1 MNKTAY
7 EKIIARMDHLEPNEL
22 RRVFMRLNADKGVL
36 QDIFDALRDGL
47 ILFDGEGHPTLA
59 NKAAARIYDRPLRDV
74 LREPFEVLA
83 GGTCTWEELK
93 ESGVEISRDLQ
104 VNYPA
109 PRHYNFYIAPIGDGA
124 EYLLLVQDDTE
135 TRVQNEED
143 TESQQFNLLSYMASA
158 IAHEIGNP
166 LNSLGLNLQLLK
178 RRLAKMPA
186 AQDPTVESL
195 LETAM
200 QETRRLDTLLKQF
213 LQSMRPTKP
222 QRRPID
228 INRVLQ
234 KVLALLEP
242 EIAPRGITVRTSLT
256 EHLPNL
262 QADENQLFQVFYNII
277 RNAYQSIPG
286 GEGDIYLQTDYNDN
300 FVRILVRD
308 SGSGISHEV
317 MGSLYEAFR
326 TTKKKGNGLG
336 LLIVR
341 RIVKDH
347 GGALA
352 FASKTGE
359 GTQVTVTLPRADR
372 VVRLLPA

>member
-1 MNKTAY
+1 
-7 EKIIARMDHLEPNEL
+7 
-22 RRVFMRLNADKGVL
+22 
-36 QDIFDALRDGL
+36 
-47 ILFDGEGHPTLA
+47 
-59 NKAAARIYDRPLRDV
+59 
-74 LREPFEVLA
+74 
-83 GGTCTWEELK
+83 
-93 ESGVEISRDLQ
+93 
-104 VNYPA
+104 
-109 PRHYNFYIAPIGDGA
+109 
-124 EYLLLVQDDTE
+124 
-135 TRVQNEED
+135 
-143 TESQQFNLLSYMASA
+143 
-158 IAHEIGNP
+158 
-166 LNSLGLNLQLLK
+166 
-178 RRLAKMPA
+178 MPA

-352 FASKTGE
+352 FASKAGE